1 MPPKL
6 GILAGGGTLPA
17 KIIAACQAS
26 GRPFFVI
33 AFQAQTDAATVAD
46 VPHAWVK
53 LGAVGDSLAALRKE
67 GVEELVFAGPVKRPS
82 LNHFNLDMSA
92 LKMLA
97 KIGPRAFFG
106 DDGLLAGIVRE
117 LEHEG
122 FRVLGVNDVL
132 GDLAMPRGPC
142 GQHRPDEMAQAD
154 IARGVAVARALGAL
168 DVGQAVVVQNGV
180 VLGVEAIEGTDQLL
194 ARCAGLRRDGTGGV
208 LVKLAKPG
216 QERRVD
222 LPTIGVE
229 TIARAAQAGLRG
241 IAAEAGGTLIVD
253 RGAVIAAA
261 DAAGLFVV
269 GIDPTP

>member
-6 GILAGGGTLPA
+6 GIVAGGGTLPA
-17 KIIAACQAS
+17 RIIASCRAT
-26 GRPFFVI
+26 GRDFFVI
-33 AFQAQTDAATVAD
+33 AFSGQTDQETVRDA
-46 VPHAWVK
+46 PHAWVK

-132 GDLAMPRGPC
+132 GGLAMPRGPC
-142 GQHRPDEMAQAD
+142 GRHRPDEMAQAD

-180 VLGVEAIEGTDQLL
+180 VLGVEAIEGTDELL
-194 ARCAGLRRDGTGGV
+194 TRCGALRRDGAGGV

-222 LPTIGVE
+222 LPTIGIE
-229 TIARAAQAGLRG
+229 TIARAAEAGLRG

-253 RGAVIAAA
+253 KDAVVAAA

-269 GIDPTP
+269 GIDSAP